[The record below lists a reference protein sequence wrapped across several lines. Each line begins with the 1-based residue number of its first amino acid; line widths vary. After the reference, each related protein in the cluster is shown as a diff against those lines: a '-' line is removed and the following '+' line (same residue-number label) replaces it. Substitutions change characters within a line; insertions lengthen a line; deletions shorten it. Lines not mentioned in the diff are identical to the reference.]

1 MAITGEQALCGL
13 WCDSNPLTFN
23 LIVNLE
29 SCMILHPFVCIQ
41 IACILTFLL
50 QQLGSKLVFPCLVA
64 ISFMSGFGV
73 VYTALN

>member
-1 MAITGEQALCGL
+1 
-13 WCDSNPLTFN
+13 
-23 LIVNLE
+23 
-29 SCMILHPFVCIQ
+29 MILHTFVCIQ
-41 IACILTFLL
+41 IAAILTFLL